1 MFVLHRNRKLAMSE
15 LKSGVIINYVS
26 IFIRLATQFFITPF
40 VIASLGVEE
49 YGLYMLSSTVIVWL
63 SLTDLGLAVTAKK
76 YVTAYRE
83 RGEDDKQAHFM
94 GQSVML
100 FSVLGAVALSA
111 GIVCYF
117 FLPDFFPKLTEAQ
130 LGTLDILYLLTLANL
145 ILSFPLRP
153 LACVPGAYLKF
164 VVPGLMSLGA
174 SLINAGLTVLLLVCG
189 YKSIGLTVMNVG
201 LGVIL
206 LLVNLFYAVHFLG
219 VRFKF
224 SRPDWLLYRELL
236 MFSIWILLAQ
246 LLDLFYWKAGAPI
259 VARLVGSEAVS
270 LFTLSTSFACYFTT
284 AATAI
289 SGVLAPKLMRMVAGG
304 SSDEEL
310 TTAMIRIGRMQ
321 LALLT
326 VMTLGFIVLGQD
338 FLRLWVGDSIGE
350 GVWTVWVG
358 ALVIQIP
365 LLVPLTQ
372 NVGFSILQAKS
383 IHRGNT
389 INMFYTSVLCVVTG
403 YVLTLHCGVLGM
415 LIGTGAAFF
424 LGQGVLLNV
433 YYHRKAGLNIPRFIK
448 ATYLPVLLPF
458 VILLMVGWAWVCV
471 YPIESWFNFFI
482 SASVYGAV
490 SSLMLFFI
498 FLNRGERGLLLE
510 PLKCILSRKPSSQSF

>member
-1 MFVLHRNRKLAMSE
+1 MSE

-201 LGVIL
+201 LGGIL

-321 LALLT
+321 LALLSA
-326 VMTLGFIVLGQD
+326 MTLGFAVLGQD

-389 INMFYTSVLCVVTG
+389 INMFYTSVLCVVSG
-403 YVLTLHCGVLGM
+403 YLLTVHCGVLGM

-424 LGQGVLLNV
+424 LGQGVLLNL
-433 YYHRKAGLNIPRFIK
+433 YYHRRAGLNIPRFFRE
-448 ATYLPVLLPF
+448 TYRPAILPAVFLLLAGWGWTQIWSVKNWMDFF
-458 VILLMVGWAWVCV
+458 VAAGG
-471 YPIESWFNFFI
+471 
-482 SASVYGAV
+482 YGALCAV
-490 SSLMLFFI
+490 VLFVCYLNKEEKTM
-498 FLNRGERGLLLE
+498 FLD
-510 PLKCILSRKPSSQSF
+510 PLKRLCTVSFKNVR

>member
-1 MFVLHRNRKLAMSE
+1 MFNE
-15 LKSGVIINYVS
+15 LKCGVIINYFS
-26 IFIRLATQFFITPF
+26 IVIRLATQFFITPF

-49 YGLYMLSSTVIVWL
+49 YGLYMLSSTVIAWL
-63 SLTDLGLAVTAKK
+63 SLTDLGLAVAAKK
-76 YVTAYRE
+76 YVTSYRE
-83 RGEDDKQAHFM
+83 RGEDGKQAHFM

-100 FSVLGAVALSA
+100 FSVLGAITLFA

-117 FLPDFFPKLTEAQ
+117 FLPVFFPRLTEEQ
-130 LGTLDILYLLTLANL
+130 LDTLDVLYLLTLANL

-164 VVPGLMSLGA
+164 VVPGLMSLGS

-201 LGVIL
+201 IGVIL

-224 SRPDWLLYRELL
+224 SRPDWRLYKELFA
-236 MFSIWILLAQ
+236 FSIWILLAQ

-270 LFTLSTSFACYFTT
+270 LFSLSTSFACYYGT
-284 AATAI
+284 AAAAI

-321 LALLT
+321 LALLA
-326 VMTLGFIVLGQD
+326 VMTLCFVVLGRG

-389 INMFYTSVLCVVTG
+389 INMFYTSVICVVSG

-415 LIGTGAAFF
+415 LIGSGAAFF
-424 LGQGVLLNV
+424 LGQGVLLNL
-433 YYHRKAGLNIPRFIK
+433 YYHRRAGLNIPRFFK
-448 ATYLPVLLPF
+448 ETYRPAILPAAFLLLAGWGWTQIWSVQDWTDF
-458 VILLMVGWAWVCV
+458 FVAAGVYGLICVVILFLA
-471 YPIESWFNFFI
+471 YLNNDEREIFI
-482 SASVYGAV
+482 A
-490 SSLMLFFI
+490 
-498 FLNRGERGLLLE
+498 
-510 PLKCILSRKPSSQSF
+510 PLKRIFS